1 MSTSECKRTT
11 PSDLLPFGTPVFLT
25 HKGTEFATTWAS
37 KPCHSKGRV
46 VGLDGVPT
54 ALSSWALACIKTI
67 TPTRPS
73 VNGVD
78 ECYVKRDGERVYIS
92 ALKAQPSAPV
102 AAPVAAA
109 VAAAAAGGA
118 GGIRLDVTEMPSS
131 RISELETVLFNKDAE
146 IAALKAEL
154 REARQRSLAADAENA
169 AIKAELAAVKERHQA
184 AIKCLIG
191 AT

>member
-1 MSTSECKRTT
+1 MTTNECKRTT

-37 KPCHSKGRV
+37 KACHSKGRV
-46 VGLDGVPT
+46 VGLDGVAT

-78 ECYVKRDGERVYIS
+78 ECYVKRDGGRVYIA
-92 ALKAQPSAPV
+92 ALKAAPATV
-102 AAPVAAA
+102 AAVP
-109 VAAAAAGGA
+109 AAAAGGA
-118 GGIRLDVTEMPSS
+118 GGIRLEVTEMPSS
-131 RISELETVLFNKDAE
+131 RISELETVLFNKDAT
-146 IAALKAEL
+146 IAAL
-154 REARQRSLAADAENA
+154 
-169 AIKAELAAVKERHQA
+169 KAELAAVKERHQA

-191 AT
+191 AA

>member
-1 MSTSECKRTT
+1 MTTSESKRTT

-37 KPCHSKGRV
+37 NACHSKGRV

-92 ALKAQPSAPV
+92 TLKAQPSAPV
-102 AAPVAAA
+102 AAVAA
-109 VAAAAAGGA
+109 VAAAAGGA

-154 REARQRSLAADAENA
+154 
-169 AIKAELAAVKERHQA
+169 AAVKERHKA

-191 AT
+191 A

>member
-1 MSTSECKRTT
+1 MTTSECKRTT

-37 KPCHSKGRV
+37 KACHSKGRV
-46 VGLDGVPT
+46 VGLDGVAT

-78 ECYVKRDGERVYIS
+78 ECYIKRDGGRVYIA
-92 ALKAQPSAPV
+92 ALKAAP
-102 AAPVAAA
+102 
-109 VAAAAAGGA
+109 AAAGGA

-131 RISELETVLFNKDAE
+131 RVSELETVLFNKDAA
-146 IAALKAEL
+146 IAALKAE
-154 REARQRSLAADAENA
+154 NA
-169 AIKAELAAVKERHQA
+169 ALKAELAAVKERHQA

-191 AT
+191 AA